1 MFDFFFARCYYLIM
15 NVTSEN
21 PIKTLRLKNNVTQ
34 EELADA
40 IGVCRTTIQAWETG
54 KKQPRSKNLKK
65 IKGYFSLS
73 REEINLY
80 FKEIEEDPEN
90 PALKECE
97 KLSETPQ
104 IITTATQME
113 IAINE
118 VSYIQEQD
126 TRSFA
131 MTEITPNCYSIQAIA
146 SPSSFLSRQ
155 QIVQIDQ
162 RERDYLARVFPND
175 LPSNA
180 LRKIIRKKILR
191 TVLLS
196 FFGSAIFLLLSNF
209 FIWLYLNETTYYKDG
224 YHYTL
229 FRVTQ
234 MNLTGINILGLIFV
248 CCVVCIASFIHF
260 MLIKKK
266 LNKGKDQ

>member
-1 MFDFFFARCYYLIM
+1 M

-65 IKGYFSLS
+65 ITGYFSLS

-80 FKEIEEDPEN
+80 FKEIEEESEN

-131 MTEITPNCYSIQAIA
+131 MTEITPNYYSIQAIA
-146 SPSSFLSRQ
+146 SPLISPPQHRYDL
-155 QIVQIDQ
+155 IDES
-162 RERDYLARVFPND
+162 ERACLASVFPNEFRIGK
-175 LPSNA
+175 P
-180 LRKIIRKKILR
+180 LRKIIRKKIFR
-191 TVLLS
+191 TGLLS

-209 FIWLYLNETTYYKDG
+209 FIWLYLNETTYYEAG

-229 FRVTQ
+229 SRVTE

-248 CCVVCIASFIHF
+248 CCVVCIASFIHY

-266 LNKGKDQ
+266 LNKGKNQ

>member
-1 MFDFFFARCYYLIM
+1 M

-65 IKGYFSLS
+65 ITGYFSLS

-80 FKEIEEDPEN
+80 FKEIEDESEDPTVKEN
-90 PALKECE
+90 DEAD
-97 KLSETPQ
+97 ETPQ
-104 IITTATQME
+104 LVTTATQME

-118 VSYIQEQD
+118 VSYIQEQNIRPFD
-126 TRSFA
+126 L
-131 MTEITPNCYSIQAIA
+131 TEITPNYFSIQAIA
-146 SPSSFLSRQ
+146 SPLIATARQ
-155 QIVQIDQ
+155 RYDFIDES
-162 RERDYLARVFPND
+162 ERTYLESVFPNEFRI
-175 LPSNA
+175 SKA
-180 LRKIIRKKILR
+180 LQKIIRKKIFR
-191 TVLLS
+191 TGLLS
-196 FFGSAIFLLLSNF
+196 FLGAAVFLLLSNF
-209 FIWLYLNETTYYKDG
+209 FIWLYLNETTYYKEG
-224 YHYTL
+224 YHYTVS
-229 FRVTQ
+229 RITQ
-234 MNLTGINILGLIFV
+234 MNLTGINILAIIFI

-260 MLIKKK
+260 KSIKKK

>member
-1 MFDFFFARCYYLIM
+1 M

-65 IKGYFSLS
+65 ITGYFSLS

-80 FKEIEEDPEN
+80 FKEIEDESEDPTVKEN
-90 PALKECE
+90 DEAD
-97 KLSETPQ
+97 ETPQ
-104 IITTATQME
+104 LVTTATQME

-118 VSYIQEQD
+118 VSYIQEQNIRPFD
-126 TRSFA
+126 L
-131 MTEITPNCYSIQAIA
+131 TEITPNYFSIQAIA
-146 SPSSFLSRQ
+146 SPLIATARQ

-260 MLIKKK
+260 KSIKKK